1 MGPGPAS
8 DVVALFP
15 NTAIAGNV
23 CVDSSIHVPVL
34 CHRSEALQ
42 TRTMPG
48 NKL

>member
-1 MGPGPAS
+1 MGPEPAA
-8 DVVALFP
+8 DVVALFL

-23 CVDSSIHVPVL
+23 FVDSSIHVSVL

-42 TRTMPG
+42 MRTMPG